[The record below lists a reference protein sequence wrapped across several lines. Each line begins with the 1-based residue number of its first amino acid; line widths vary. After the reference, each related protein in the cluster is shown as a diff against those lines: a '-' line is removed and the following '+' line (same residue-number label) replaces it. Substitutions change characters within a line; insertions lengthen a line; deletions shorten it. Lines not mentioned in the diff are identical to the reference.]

1 MLGASFKYLWLLRST
16 RGLGL
21 MAEVLDVVSKAP
33 ASGLDTPFAMLGECV
48 QIVVYLYASLR
59 LYLCTGHRI

>member
-1 MLGASFKYLWLLRST
+1 
-16 RGLGL
+16 

-48 QIVVYLYASLR
+48 QIVVYLCASLR